1 MSDVIVA
8 PETRDLAMLGHQLCA
23 WLSARMPGAGNLAIS
38 NLAYPR
44 GAGQSHESI
53 LFDASWFAD
62 GRRQSRGLVVRIKPM
77 RHTVYPD
84 DLFEEQYQL
93 MSVLHAHGRVRVAQP
108 LMIERDPAVLGAP
121 FFLMEKKQGR
131 VPVSVPSYAETGWV
145 VEATPAQRAKLW
157 ENGVRQLAAV
167 QSVPL
172 NLLSFLRGKKIG
184 AQEGL
189 EQEWDKYVRFAAW
202 VQHDRPWPVLDRGL
216 ERLRANWPAN
226 QPPGLVWGDS
236 RLGNMMFDDD
246 FQVAA
251 VMDWEQPSLG
261 GALHDLAWWLVLS
274 EVRHGAAPGRAHL
287 EGMGTREDTLALWHE
302 LTGISTAD
310 IGWYEDFTSFKLS
323 CLSIRMSALKGEAP
337 PDEAWLARRLKVEA
351 SR

>member
-1 MSDVIVA
+1 MSEVIVA
-8 PETRDLAMLGHQLCA
+8 PETRDLTSLGRQLRA
-23 WLSARMPGAGNLAIS
+23 WLSTKLPDAKDIGIS

-53 LFDASWFAD
+53 LFDADWSAD

-93 MSVLHAHGRVRVAQP
+93 MSVLHAHGRVRVAKP
-108 LMIERDPAVLGAP
+108 LWLERDSSILGAP
-121 FFLMEKKQGR
+121 FFIMEKKRGR
-131 VPVSVPSYAETGWV
+131 VPVSIPSYAETGWV

-172 NLLSFLRGKKIG
+172 TSLGFLKGKKAG

-202 VQHDRPWPVLDRGL
+202 VQRERPWPVLERALD
-216 ERLRANWPAN
+216 RLRANWPAN

-236 RLGNMMFDDD
+236 RLGNMMFDED
-246 FQVAA
+246 FEVVA

-261 GALHDLAWWLVLS
+261 GALNDLAWWLVLS
-274 EVRHGAAPGRAHL
+274 EARHGAAPGRPHL
-287 EGMGTREDTLALWHE
+287 EGMGTREDTIALWHE

-323 CLSIRMSALKGEAP
+323 CLSIRMFALKGEP
-337 PDEAWLARRLKVEA
+337 PPSEAWLARRLKVEA
-351 SR
+351 